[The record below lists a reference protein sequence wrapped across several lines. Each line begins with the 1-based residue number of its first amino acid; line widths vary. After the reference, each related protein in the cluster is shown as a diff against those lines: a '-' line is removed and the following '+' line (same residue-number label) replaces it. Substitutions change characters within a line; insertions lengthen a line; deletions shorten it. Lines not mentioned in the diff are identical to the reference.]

1 MKGRPRRHLMLP
13 FAGFVLYSLL
23 TQDSVAF
30 RVHAPTSVHA
40 GEPVPIELV
49 LTNRTER
56 RLTLYLQGRPLAF
69 DITIR
74 REDGSVIWRRLEGQ
88 VVSAILA
95 VRELAPA
102 ESLTFEA
109 VWDGRLAGGRPAPP
123 GRYQVAGRLPTDTPE
138 GLTTLPAPLQVLAV
152 HSE

>member
-1 MKGRPRRHLMLP
+1 MLP
-13 FAGFVLYSLL
+13 PVAFVLYSLL
-23 TQDSVAF
+23 VQDSVAF
-30 RVHAPTSVHA
+30 RVHAPTSVRV
-40 GEPVPIELV
+40 GEPVSIELV

-69 DITIR
+69 DITVR
-74 REDGSVIWRRLEGQ
+74 REDGGVVWRRLEGQ

-109 VWDGRLAGGRPAPP
+109 VWDGRLRDGHPAPP
-123 GRYQVAGRLPTDTPE
+123 GRYHIAGRLRTDTPE
-138 GLTTLPAPLQVLAV
+138 GLTTLPVPLQILAV
-152 HSE
+152 HAE

>member
-1 MKGRPRRHLMLP
+1 MLP
-13 FAGFVLYSLL
+13 AVAFVLYSLL
-23 TQDSVAF
+23 VQDSVAF
-30 RVHAPTSVHA
+30 RVHAPTSVPV

-69 DITIR
+69 DVTIR
-74 REDGSVIWRRLEGQ
+74 REDGNVVWRRLEGQ
-88 VVSAILA
+88 VVSAMLA

-109 VWDGRLAGGRPAPP
+109 VWDGRLADGRRAPP
-123 GRYQVAGRLPTDTPE
+123 GRYQIAGSLRTDTPE
-138 GLTTLPAPLQVLAV
+138 GLTTLPVPLQILAV
-152 HSE
+152 HAE